1 MRQVATLIMF
11 VLLLFVGYSVG
22 TAIAKNNNDMMN
34 NSSSDGMDGVYV
46 VEEEYGVVATPAA
59 SATNGKA
66 DDMHHSQTDKN
77 TPTSSNTGAV
87 MIEEDVIESA
97 N

>member
-1 MRQVATLIMF
+1 MKQVATLMMLI
-11 VLLLFVGYSVG
+11 LLLIVGYSVG

-46 VEEEYGVVATPAA
+46 VEEEYGVTVTPAA

-66 DDMHHSQTDKN
+66 DNMPQNNTNTLTD
-77 TPTSSNTGAV
+77 SNTGAV

>member
-46 VEEEYGVVATPAA
+46 VEEEYGVVATRG
-59 SATNGKA
+59 SL
-66 DDMHHSQTDKN
+66 
-77 TPTSSNTGAV
+77 TPKLLV
-87 MIEEDVIESA
+87 RFQLLLPMVPL
-97 N
+97 